1 MWIYLDSLFLC
12 FFLLGGRENSK
23 NTIEQNPK
31 QGSPFSSR
39 FWVPKIRWLPKLVA
53 KTFGQRWLMLFH
65 PQHQMTPKIRED
77 DGFFTTSFEKK
88 PGVVFYLFP
97 ALSHISHFSQG
108 METLWVWNV
117 FLHLVPWRNRRFW
130 MTFLKSFFFLWQRYP
145 IVNVDGS
152 ERNPVS
158 CWWPVIYDGF
168 LYIIHPRWFS
178 RRISEASTVPMGCMF
193 WLKYWHWV
201 HQKNQPLH
209 GKIGPLK
216 IDR

>member
-1 MWIYLDSLFLC
+1 MCVNLPGLSLSVFFFVGREGKQQKHHWTKPKTRIT
-12 FFLLGGRENSK
+12 FFLSILGSK
-23 NTIEQNPK
+23 N
-31 QGSPFSSR
+31 
-39 FWVPKIRWLPKLVA
+39 
-53 KTFGQRWLMLFH
+53 
-65 PQHQMTPKIRED
+65 QMTPKIRED

-168 LYIIHPRWFS
+168 LYIIVYIPGGFLAGFLKHQQYQWGACFGWNTDTG
-178 RRISEASTVPMGCMF
+178 STRKTNRYMG
-193 WLKYWHWV
+193 KS
-201 HQKNQPLH
+201 
-209 GKIGPLK
+209 GP
-216 IDR
+216 